1 MAKRKPSTPH
11 DRAPLEP
18 FPIDNIPRDPETLA
32 KFAEDVLEAMAESNQ
47 RIADREAERVV
58 AKAAERKERGRP
70 TPRRDIAAVNR
81 RLRDVTNNLM
91 AIHRISMDAVDA
103 DLAER
108 QDLLL
113 LIRETARSSARA
125 VDVCAQRLG
134 ETFPVGCFADE
145 LESD

>member
-11 DRAPLEP
+11 ISDSLEP

-32 KFAEDVLEAMAESNQ
+32 KFAQGTLEAMAEFNK
-47 RIADREAERVV
+47 RVADREAERVV
-58 AKAAERKERGRP
+58 AKAAERKERARP
-70 TPRRDIAAVNR
+70 TPRRDIAAVNS
-81 RLRDVTNNLM
+81 RLRDVTHNLM
-91 AIHRISMDAVDA
+91 AIHRISLDAIDG

-125 VDVCAQRLG
+125 VDVCMQRLG
-134 ETFPVGCFADE
+134 AGFPVGCFADE
-145 LESD
+145 MESD